1 MTAGSGQE
9 DLERNL
15 IQRVNLADSL
25 RRSAAL
31 YPDRLV
37 LTDSRGGI
45 TYRQLH
51 EDVNR
56 VASGLL
62 AAGVA
67 RGDFV
72 GLLFRN
78 CIDYFRA
85 YFGCARIGVVALPL
99 NPTLKLAE
107 LTHIGGEAEP

>member
-1 MTAGSGQE
+1 MIPGSEQE
-9 DLERNL
+9 RLEHNL

-37 LTDSRGGI
+37 LTDSRGEV

-62 AAGVA
+62 AAGAATSATSMTTTPSSSSIA
-67 RGDFV
+67 R
-72 GLLFRN
+72 R
-78 CIDYFRA
+78 
-85 YFGCARIGVVALPL
+85 
-99 NPTLKLAE
+99 T
-107 LTHIGGEAEP
+107 